1 MQDDL
6 KRREAE
12 AKFFKR
18 KHNEIEDIVHR
29 YKNQLTDIPG
39 LNNLL
44 LGINQPDVEVS
55 EILNTWI

>member
-44 LGINQPDVEVS
+44 LGTNQPDVEVS
-55 EILNTWI
+55 EILDTWI